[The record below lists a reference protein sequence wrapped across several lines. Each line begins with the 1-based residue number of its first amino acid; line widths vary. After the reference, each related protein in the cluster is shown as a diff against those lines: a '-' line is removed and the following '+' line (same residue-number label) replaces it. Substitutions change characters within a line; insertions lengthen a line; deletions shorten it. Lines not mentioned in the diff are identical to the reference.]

1 MNKWNMKLETVAFT
15 LVSPRMK
22 YLGVNVTK
30 YIQNLCKEN
39 CKILMKDITEELNK
53 WRKDSTLSN
62 LTYRFHAVSVR
73 IPAGGFV
80 DIDKAIIRF
89 L

>member
-1 MNKWNMKLETVAFT
+1 MKLETVAFT

-30 YIQNLCKEN
+30 YVQNLYKEN

-80 DIDKAIIRF
+80 DIDKVIIRF